1 MTDSPNNTS
10 LTKQALTRALFFS
23 ALAIPTLISITVA
36 FQLKTLKSGIVIAE
50 DKEPQIVCFE
60 PNVCAIE
67 VYGKWY
73 RIDGV
78 IIMDETVPDEY
89 RLNDLLKDPVEPTAG
104 INPKAGAKA
113 LGSIVDSVVTPS
125 PSE

>member
-1 MTDSPNNTS
+1 MASSPENSS
-10 LTKQALTRALFFS
+10 LTKQALSKALFFS

-36 FQLKTLKSGIVIAE
+36 YQLKSIRSGAVAIE
-50 DKEPQIVCFE
+50 EKEPQIVCFE
-60 PNVCAIE
+60 PNICAIE
-67 VYGKWY
+67 VYSKWY

-78 IIMDETVPDEY
+78 IVMDETVPDEY

-104 INPKAGAKA
+104 VDPKAGAKA